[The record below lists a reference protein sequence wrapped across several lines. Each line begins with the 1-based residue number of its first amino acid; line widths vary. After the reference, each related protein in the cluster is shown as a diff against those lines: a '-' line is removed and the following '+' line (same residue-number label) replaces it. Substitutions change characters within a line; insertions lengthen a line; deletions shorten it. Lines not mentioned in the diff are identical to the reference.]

1 MFVCLVVCLIVCL
14 FVCLFVCPLTIL
26 VCRYGQP
33 DTISTMLEYGIH
45 IDAENVGWTALHL
58 AALNG
63 HLDIVSILLNKGAS
77 SSIRNREGKTAL
89 DIAREEGQ
97 ERIAAIIIETE
108 FQSGVSELPSPPP
121 TPPSAPPI
129 EFFGARGPEGTLG
142 TLEQWRVKLQRD
154 LEEVSNDDSDSTEP
168 SATEGEV
175 EEVTL
180 RWKSFEE
187 EKVELL
193 QQLERSRLKEIL
205 RLRAEME
212 RREERVAAGGAR
224 AERQTEIIH
233 SQVANLREGVPRAQ
247 EAARARE
254 QNLREDITQLS
265 VLLTNCAAEAEL
277 VEQLRSHQVEVDMS
291 EQLVLL
297 AGQKREAI
305 EQLVALQARHREELE
320 ALKREKYSEVEMC
333 EAMGE
338 REVARTVAKIAVLEQ
353 ELESVRAEGARRAA
367 RHREAMAELGQ
378 ELEAAERQR
387 VISKK
392 QEDEDQFACPVC
404 LELLVPPLRIFQVSL
419 AAVRCPGAL
428 VPWCPVGGRRSEVP
442 NPSYSPV
449 PRGPH
454 PLRELQGEPGPG
466 ALPPGGRTRCTMHH
480 AHHTHPC
487 TTAPCTIAPCTIA
500 PLHHCTI
507 APLHPCTIAPL
518 HHCIIAPLHHC
529 TIPPVPGAPG
539 EEL

>member
-1 MFVCLVVCLIVCL
+1 
-14 FVCLFVCPLTIL
+14 LFVCPLTIL

-404 LELLVPPLRIFQVSL
+404 LELLVPPLRIFQ
-419 AAVRCPGAL
+419 CPEGHILCENCKENPAL
-428 VPWCPVGGRRSEVP
+428 VHCPQVGGHAAP
-442 NPSYSPV
+442 
-449 PRGPH
+449 
-454 PLRELQGEPGPG
+454 
-466 ALPPGGRTRCTMHH
+466 CTMPTIPTLAPLHH
-480 AHHTHPC
+480 APLYH
-487 TTAPCTIAPCTIA
+487 APCTIAPLHHAPLHHAPLHHAPLHHCTIAPLYHCTIATLHHCTIA

-507 APLHPCTIAPL
+507 APSPQCRVRLERNCSRNRAL
-518 HHCIIAPLHHC
+518 
-529 TIPPVPGAPG
+529 
-539 EEL
+539 EEVARTFFPQETTSV